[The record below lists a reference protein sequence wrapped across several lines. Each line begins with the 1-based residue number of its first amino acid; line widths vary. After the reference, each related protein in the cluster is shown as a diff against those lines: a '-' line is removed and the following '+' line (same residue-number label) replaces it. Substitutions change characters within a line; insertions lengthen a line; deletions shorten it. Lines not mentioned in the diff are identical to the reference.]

1 MTLVEYDRNSFAMMF
16 AVLCLLEPQ
25 YTAFLRVIKN
35 IKWILQK
42 GNLVWNLKKT
52 QKQQRE
58 TRYLAE
64 TEDCW
69 NLQ

>member
-1 MTLVEYDRNSFAMMF
+1 MTLVEYNNSFAMMF

-52 QKQQRE
+52 QKQRE